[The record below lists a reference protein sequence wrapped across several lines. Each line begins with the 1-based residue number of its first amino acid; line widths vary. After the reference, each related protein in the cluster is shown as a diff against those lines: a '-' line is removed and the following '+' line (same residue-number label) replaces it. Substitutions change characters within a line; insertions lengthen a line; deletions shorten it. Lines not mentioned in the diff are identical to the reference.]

1 MATDRRTKYTKSV
14 IRQALFELLQDKPIA
29 KITVTD
35 ICKLADINRST
46 FYAHYAD
53 PFVLYEELQAKT
65 VEELSHSLDHLAG
78 ENAFRTY
85 MVYMVRYVQEHQA
98 AFLALVN
105 NDSRSFQEAL
115 NQAVQRFHLP
125 GLEQFGSRQPYVLEY
140 FYSGTVAVLSYWL
153 RRGAQESPQDMADL
167 LLRLMAS

>member
-1 MATDRRTKYTKSV
+1 MPEDRRVRKTRQRIQEAMLRCLQTTPLQSV
-14 IRQALFELLQDKPIA
+14 
-29 KITVTD
+29 TVKA
-35 ICKLADINRST
+35 ICAEADINRST

-105 NDSRSFQEAL
+105 NDSRSFQEAMT
-115 NQAVQRFHLP
+115 QAVQRFHLP